1 MWHLAC
7 KNCKYSTLSAARES
21 IEPYRRPIGRLG
33 PTRQE
38 KSAHC
43 TLRAHR
49 TQTFRRPPLS
59 RTGQP
64 RLRRLATRTGARMA
78 APASAADPG
87 TAFKIL
93 LSCPDGLPRSRVRTC
108 LPSHFPFPSPR
119 LPSGLHGPFDCVEWN
134 GACRRRPFPPS
145 VGPPHGGKTKSSS
158 VWMGVLLLPSTARD
172 IIS

>member
-1 MWHLAC
+1 MILYC
-7 KNCKYSTLSAARES
+7 SSPVRPKPGAA
-21 IEPYRRPIGRLG
+21 
-33 PTRQE
+33 
-38 KSAHC
+38 
-43 TLRAHR
+43 LRCRAPAKPA
-49 TQTFRRPPLS
+49 FPAPPPS
-59 RTGQP
+59 PSP
-64 RLRRLATRTGARMA
+64 RHPHRMA
-78 APASAADPG
+78 APAPASAADPG